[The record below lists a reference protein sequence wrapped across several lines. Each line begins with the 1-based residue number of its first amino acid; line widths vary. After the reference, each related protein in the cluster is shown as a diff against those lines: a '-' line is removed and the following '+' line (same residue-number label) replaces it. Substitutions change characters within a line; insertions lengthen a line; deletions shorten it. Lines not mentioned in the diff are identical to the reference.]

1 MKRLSLHLAKLFAAD
16 AMAIFAVALFLL
28 FLIQCL
34 RIFDVVSVK
43 GQSFLTLL
51 GQALLTMPSLAVVF
65 LYVCV
70 GIGLGRALRT
80 LQGNQEL
87 HIIHASRG
95 LGSLIGAV
103 TTFTGA
109 SALLIMLISNF
120 VEPATTRQFNEWSAS
135 VTADLVG
142 RTLKPHRFAEVVP
155 GVNMVIG
162 GRRGDGEITDFFV
175 DDTRAPESRRT
186 YIADRAIVAVDEEG
200 YVLQLMDGAIQYM
213 SDDFQF
219 SQVAFERYDLAMDR
233 LTGPTDAPA
242 TLEEKNSLELVNIAL
257 ASGQWSPEILRI
269 LVKRLGEGLRVVA
282 ICLFV
287 AALAAFPHGR
297 RSGDVP
303 IELLVLGA
311 AFLERGVASLPQ
323 ISESYGTL
331 AGTWT
336 LLIASGI
343 ALLYRL
349 RVYRPV
355 WRRVET

>member
-1 MKRLSLHLAKLFAAD
+1 MKRLSLYLAKLFAAD
-16 AMAIFAVALFLL
+16 ALALFAVALFLL

-70 GIGLGRALRT
+70 GIGLGRALRAM
-80 LQGNQEL
+80 QGNQEL
-87 HIIHASRG
+87 HIIHSSRG
-95 LGSLIGAV
+95 LGALFGAV
-103 TTFTGA
+103 TLYTGGA
-109 SALLIMLISNF
+109 ALVVMLISNF

-162 GRRGDGEITDFFV
+162 GRHGDGEIVDFFV
-175 DDTRAPESRRT
+175 DDARAPDSRRT
-186 YIADRAIVAVDEEG
+186 YIANRAIVAEDDQG

-219 SQVAFERYDLAMDR
+219 SQVAFDRYDLALDR
-233 LTGPTDAPA
+233 LTGSTDAPE
-242 TLEEKNSLELVNIAL
+242 TLDEKNSVELIGEAL
-257 ASGQWSPEILRI
+257 ATGQWSSEVVRI
-269 LVKRLGEGLRVVA
+269 LVKRFGEGLRVIA
-282 ICLFV
+282 ICVFV
-287 AALAAFPHGR
+287 TALAAFPHGR
-297 RSGDVP
+297 RGGELP
-303 IELLVLGA
+303 IELMVLGA

-323 ISESYGTL
+323 ITESYGTL
-331 AGTWT
+331 AGSWA
-336 LLIASGI
+336 LLIVSGL

-349 RVYRPV
+349 RVHRPV
-355 WRRVET
+355 WRRTAA